1 MDKEGDG
8 FAMFYPLDPLGK
20 RIFDPSDWR
29 TGAGPRGTVGKAM
42 HVFEKEE
49 LYMRHTSIARCL
61 HRMLPVKELA
71 TFSYRMDAHPPP
83 LFNTTVITD
92 SLEEVTRLYADLK

>member
-61 HRMLPVKELA
+61 HRMLPVKEIGHILLQNGCSSPT
-71 TFSYRMDAHPPP
+71 TF
-83 LFNTTVITD
+83 
-92 SLEEVTRLYADLK
+92 